1 MHKLTDNFLK
11 AEVESS
17 IIVLNEVV
25 LTLRDTNEDLEEKQ
39 VRKSIGKRIIF
50 MLALM
55 IVMYGITAIFYGF
68 SKEQALGGLNRTYEN
83 WTQLERIETRVV
95 KNVENSKFYANMI
108 VHYQNEQAQQMMSE
122 GMAAIVEATEADMAL
137 MLAICEELEPND
149 LVGYTKEEVVAVM
162 KGYIDAVRVV
172 QGQAQTVA
180 DLYLAGDP
188 EASKNANNGATKN
201 MEALSVAETALNETI
216 INAAENL
223 IAQRQT
229 TVAGY
234 SFVAE
239 KMFFV
244 FIGAVIFMIISVN
257 KSISKPAKVASTKLD
272 AIITNIQNGE
282 GDLTERIDVKSKD
295 EIGQLVGGINSFV
308 DQLQGIMLKI
318 RESSN
323 NLNELAGSITAE
335 ITDSNDNASSIS
347 ATMEELSAS
356 MEEVAATLDEITSG
370 AQEILSASKEMSEEA
385 ETGKE
390 FVTGVKGTAVSMRSD
405 AQASKENTTAMI
417 QEIRAMLEV
426 AIANSR
432 SVEKI
437 NELTDEILS
446 ISSQT
451 NLLALNA
458 SIEAARAGEA
468 GKGFAVVADEI
479 RVLAENS
486 KNTANNIQGISSLVT
501 NAVEELSSDA
511 NKMLEFI
518 DSTVLADYDK
528 FVDMANSYHNDAD
541 HMDEILQGFYGNAR
555 KLAETMAQ
563 MTEGIDGIN
572 IAVDESAQG
581 VTQAAQSTAQLV
593 DALVSIKSEADSNR
607 AISEDLQ
614 GEVKRFKSI

>member
-1 MHKLTDNFLK
+1 M
-11 AEVESS
+11 
-17 IIVLNEVV
+17 
-25 LTLRDTNEDLEEKQ
+25 
-39 VRKSIGKRIIF
+39 RKSIGKRIMV
-50 MLALM
+50 MLVLM
-55 IVMYGITAIFYGF
+55 IIMYGVTSIFYGLA
-68 SKEQALGGLNRTYEN
+68 KEQAMGGLNRTYNN

-95 KNVENSKFYANMI
+95 RNVENSKFYANMI
-108 VHYQNEQAQQMMSE
+108 VWYTNEQARLALAQ
-122 GMAAIVEATEADMAL
+122 GVAPIIEATEADLAQ
-137 MLAICEELEPND
+137 MLAICEGLEPND
-149 LVGYTKEEVVAVM
+149 LAGTPKEDVVAAM
-162 KGYIDAVRVV
+162 NAYIDAVRVV
-172 QGQAQTVA
+172 QGQAANVA
-180 DLYLAGDP
+180 NLYLAGDL
-188 EASKNANNGATKN
+188 EGAANANNGATKN
-201 MEALSVAETALNETI
+201 IEALTAAETALNEI
-216 INAAENL
+216 IVNTAEAL
-223 IAQRQT
+223 IAEKQT
-229 TVAGY
+229 NVANY
-234 SFVAE
+234 SFIAE

-244 FIGAVIFMIISVN
+244 FLGAVILMIISVN
-257 KSISKPAKVASTKLD
+257 KSISKPAKVASTKLNE
-272 AIITNIQNGE
+272 IITNIENGE
-282 GDLTERIDVKSKD
+282 GDLTERINVKSKD
-295 EIGQLVGGINSFV
+295 EIGQLVGGVNSFV
-308 DQLQGIMLKI
+308 EQLQGIMLKI
-318 RESSN
+318 REESN
-323 NLNELAGSITAE
+323 NLTELANSITVEVA
-335 ITDSNDNASSIS
+335 DSNDNASSIS

-356 MEEVAATLDEITSG
+356 TEEVAATLDEITTG
-370 AQEILSASKEMSEEA
+370 AQEILSASKEMSDEA
-385 ETGKE
+385 ETGKK

-405 AQASKENTTAMI
+405 AQSSKENTTAMI

-511 NKMLEFI
+511 NKMIEFI

-528 FVDMANSYHNDAD
+528 FVDMANSYHDDAD
-541 HMDEILQGFYGNAR
+541 HMDEILQRFYGNAS

-581 VTQAAQSTAQLV
+581 VTMAAQSTAQLV
-593 DALVSIKSEADSNR
+593 DALVNIKAESDTNQQ
-607 AISEDLQ
+607 ISEELQ
-614 GEVKRFKSI
+614 GEVKKFKSI

>member
-1 MHKLTDNFLK
+1 M
-11 AEVESS
+11 
-17 IIVLNEVV
+17 
-25 LTLRDTNEDLEEKQ
+25 
-39 VRKSIGKRIIF
+39 RKSIGKRIMV
-50 MLALM
+50 MLVLM
-55 IVMYGITAIFYGF
+55 IIMYGITSVFYGF

-137 MLAICEELEPND
+137 MLAICEDLEPND

-162 KGYIDAVRVV
+162 KGYIEAVRVV

-272 AIITNIQNGE
+272 EIITNIQNGE
-282 GDLTERIDVKSKD
+282 GDLTERINVKSKD
-295 EIGQLVGGINSFV
+295 EIGQLVGGVNSFV
-308 DQLQGIMLKI
+308 EQLQGIMLKI

-323 NLNELAGSITAE
+323 NLNELAGSITSE
-335 ITDSNDNASSIS
+335 IADSNDNASSIS

-356 MEEVAATLDEITSG
+356 MEEVAATLDEITTG

-390 FVTGVKGTAVSMRSD
+390 FVIGVKGTAVSMRSD
-405 AQASKENTTAMI
+405 AQTSKENTTAMI

-501 NAVEELSSDA
+501 SAVEELSSDA

-528 FVDMANSYHNDAD
+528 FVDMANSYHDDAD
-541 HMDEILQGFYGNAR
+541 HMDEILQGFYGNAS

-581 VTQAAQSTAQLV
+581 VTMAAQSTAQLV
-593 DALVSIKSEADSNR
+593 DALVNIKSEADSNR
-607 AISEDLQ
+607 EISEDLQ
-614 GEVKRFKSI
+614 DEVKRFKNI

>member
-1 MHKLTDNFLK
+1 M
-11 AEVESS
+11 
-17 IIVLNEVV
+17 
-25 LTLRDTNEDLEEKQ
+25 
-39 VRKSIGKRIIF
+39 RKSIGKRIMV
-50 MLALM
+50 MLVLM
-55 IVMYGITAIFYGF
+55 IIMYGVTSIFYGLA
-68 SKEQALGGLNRTYEN
+68 KEQAMGGLNRTYNN

-95 KNVENSKFYANMI
+95 RNVENSKFYANMI
-108 VHYQNEQAQQMMSE
+108 VWYTNEQARLGLAQ
-122 GMAAIVEATEADMAL
+122 GVAPIIEATEADLAQ
-137 MLAICEELEPND
+137 MLAICEGLEPND
-149 LVGYTKEEVVAVM
+149 LAGTPKEDVVAAM
-162 KGYIDAVRVV
+162 NAYIDAVRVV
-172 QGQAQTVA
+172 QGQAANVA
-180 DLYLAGDP
+180 NLYLAGDL
-188 EASKNANNGATKN
+188 EGAANANNGATKN
-201 MEALSVAETALNETI
+201 IEALTAAETALNEI
-216 INAAENL
+216 IVNTAEAL
-223 IAQRQT
+223 IAEKQT
-229 TVAGY
+229 NVANY
-234 SFVAE
+234 SFIAE

-244 FIGAVIFMIISVN
+244 FLGAVILMIISVN
-257 KSISKPAKVASTKLD
+257 KSISKPAKVASTKLNE
-272 AIITNIQNGE
+272 IITNIENGE
-282 GDLTERIDVKSKD
+282 GDLTERINVKSKD
-295 EIGQLVGGINSFV
+295 EIGQLVGGVNSFV
-308 DQLQGIMLKI
+308 EQLQGIMLKI
-318 RESSN
+318 REESN
-323 NLNELAGSITAE
+323 NLTELANSITVEVA
-335 ITDSNDNASSIS
+335 DSNDNASSIS

-356 MEEVAATLDEITSG
+356 MEEVAATLDEITTG
-370 AQEILSASKEMSEEA
+370 AQEILSASKEMSDEA
-385 ETGKE
+385 ETGKK

-405 AQASKENTTAMI
+405 AQSSKENTTAMI

-511 NKMLEFI
+511 NKMIEFI

-528 FVDMANSYHNDAD
+528 FVDMANSYHDDAD
-541 HMDEILQGFYGNAR
+541 HMDEILQRFYGNAS

-581 VTQAAQSTAQLV
+581 VTMAAQSTAQLV
-593 DALVSIKSEADSNR
+593 DALVNIKAESDTNQQ
-607 AISEDLQ
+607 ISEELQ
-614 GEVKRFKSI
+614 GEVKKFKSI

>member
-1 MHKLTDNFLK
+1 M
-11 AEVESS
+11 
-17 IIVLNEVV
+17 
-25 LTLRDTNEDLEEKQ
+25 
-39 VRKSIGKRIIF
+39 RKSIGTRIMV
-50 MLALM
+50 MLVLM
-55 IVMYGITAIFYGF
+55 IIMYGVTSVFYGL
-68 SKEQALGGLNRTYEN
+68 SKEQAMGGLNRTYNN
-83 WTQLERIETRVV
+83 WTQLERIERSVIKSV
-95 KNVENSKFYANMI
+95 DNSNFYANMI
-108 VHYQNEQAQQMMSE
+108 VHYQMPAAQQQLAE
-122 GMAAIVEATEADMAL
+122 GFPAMIEATEGYLAQ
-137 MLAICEELEPND
+137 MLAICENLEPND
-149 LVGYTKEEVVAVM
+149 LAGTPKEDVIAAM
-162 KGYIDAVRVV
+162 NAYIDAVRNV
-172 QGQAQTVA
+172 QAQGAEVA
-180 DLYLAGDP
+180 RLYLAGDP
-188 EASKNANNGATKN
+188 EASANANNGATKN
-201 MEALSVAETALNETI
+201 IEALNAAETALNDI
-216 INAAENL
+216 IVGTAEAL
-223 IAQRQT
+223 IAEKQT
-229 TVAGY
+229 NVANY
-234 SFVAE
+234 SFIAE

-244 FIGAVIFMIISVN
+244 FIGAVILMIISVN

-272 AIITNIQNGE
+272 EIITNIENGE
-282 GDLTERIDVKSKD
+282 GDLTERINVKSKD
-295 EIGQLVGGINSFV
+295 EIGQLVGGVNNFV
-308 DQLQGIMLKI
+308 EQLQGIMLKI

-323 NLNELAGSITAE
+323 SLNELAGSMTSE
-335 ITDSNDNASSIS
+335 IADSNDNASSIS

-356 MEEVAATLDEITSG
+356 MEEVAATLDEITTG
-370 AQEILSASKEMSEEA
+370 AQEILSASKEMSDEA

-390 FVTGVKGTAVSMRSD
+390 FVTGVKSTAVSMRSD
-405 AQASKENTTAMI
+405 AQTSKENTTAMI

-437 NELTDEILS
+437 NELTDEILN

-501 NAVEELSSDA
+501 NAVEELSADA
-511 NKMLEFI
+511 NKMIAFI

-541 HMDEILQGFYGNAR
+541 HMDEILQGFYMNAS

-593 DALVSIKSEADSNR
+593 DALVNIKSEADSNR
-607 AISEDLQ
+607 DISEDLQ
-614 GEVKRFKSI
+614 DEVKRFKNI

>member
-1 MHKLTDNFLK
+1 M
-11 AEVESS
+11 
-17 IIVLNEVV
+17 
-25 LTLRDTNEDLEEKQ
+25 
-39 VRKSIGKRIIF
+39 RKSIGTRIMV
-50 MLALM
+50 MLVLM
-55 IVMYGITAIFYGF
+55 IAMYGITSVFYGLA
-68 SKEQALGGLNRTYEN
+68 KEQAMGGLNRTYNN
-83 WTQLERIETRVV
+83 WTQLERIERDVIKSV
-95 KNVENSKFYANMI
+95 DNSNFYANMI
-108 VHYQNEQAQQMMSE
+108 VHYQMPAAQQQLSE
-122 GMAAIVEATEADMAL
+122 GFPAMIEATEGYLAQ
-137 MLAICEELEPND
+137 MLAICENLEPND
-149 LVGYTKEEVVAVM
+149 LAGTPKEDVIAAM
-162 KGYIDAVRVV
+162 NAYIDAVRNV
-172 QGQAQTVA
+172 QAQGAEVA
-180 DLYLAGDP
+180 RLYLAGDP
-188 EASKNANNGATKN
+188 EASANANNGATKN
-201 MEALSVAETALNETI
+201 IEALNAAETALNDI
-216 INAAENL
+216 IVGTAEAL
-223 IAQRQT
+223 IAEKQT
-229 TVAGY
+229 NVANY
-234 SFVAE
+234 SFIAE

-244 FIGAVIFMIISVN
+244 FIGAVILMIISVN

-272 AIITNIQNGE
+272 EIITNIENGE
-282 GDLTERIDVKSKD
+282 GDLTERINVKSKD
-295 EIGQLVGGINSFV
+295 EIGQLVGGVNNFV
-308 DQLQGIMLKI
+308 EQLQGIMLKI

-323 NLNELAGSITAE
+323 SLNELAGSMTSE
-335 ITDSNDNASSIS
+335 IADSNDNASSIS

-356 MEEVAATLDEITSG
+356 MEEVAATLDEITTG
-370 AQEILSASKEMSEEA
+370 AQEILSASKEMSDEA

-390 FVTGVKGTAVSMRSD
+390 FVTGVKSTAVSMRSD
-405 AQASKENTTAMI
+405 AQTSKENTTAMI

-437 NELTDEILS
+437 NELTDEILN

-501 NAVEELSSDA
+501 NAVEELSADA
-511 NKMLEFI
+511 NKMIAFI

-541 HMDEILQGFYGNAR
+541 HMDEILQGFYMNAS

-581 VTQAAQSTAQLV
+581 VTMAAQSTAQLV
-593 DALVSIKSEADSNR
+593 DALVNIKSEADSNR
-607 AISEDLQ
+607 DISEDLQ
-614 GEVKRFKSI
+614 DEVKRFKNI

>member
-1 MHKLTDNFLK
+1 M
-11 AEVESS
+11 
-17 IIVLNEVV
+17 
-25 LTLRDTNEDLEEKQ
+25 
-39 VRKSIGKRIIF
+39 RKSIGKRIMV
-50 MLALM
+50 MLVLM
-55 IVMYGITAIFYGF
+55 IIMYGITSVFYGLA
-68 SKEQALGGLNRTYEN
+68 KEQAMGGLNRTYNN
-83 WTQLERIETRVV
+83 WTQLERIERQVI
-95 KNVENSKFYANMI
+95 KNVDNSNFYANMI
-108 VHYQNEQAQQMMSE
+108 VHYQMPAAQEQLAKGFPALIES
-122 GMAAIVEATEADMAL
+122 TEACLAQ
-137 MLAICEELEPND
+137 MLTICENLEPND
-149 LVGYTKEEVVAVM
+149 LVGVAKEDVVAAM
-162 KGYIDAVRVV
+162 NAYIDAVRTV
-172 QGQAQTVA
+172 QAQGQTVA
-180 DLYLAGDP
+180 DLYLAGDV
-188 EASKNANNGATKN
+188 EGSKNANNGATKN
-201 MEALSVAETALNETI
+201 IEALTAAETALNDI
-216 INAAENL
+216 IVLAAENL
-223 IAQRQT
+223 IAQKQT
-229 TVAGY
+229 NVANY
-234 SFVAE
+234 SFIAE

-244 FIGAVIFMIISVN
+244 FLGAVILMIISVN

-272 AIITNIQNGE
+272 EIITNIQNGE
-282 GDLTERIDVKSKD
+282 GDLTERINVKSKD
-295 EIGQLVGGINSFV
+295 EIGQLVGGVNSFV
-308 DQLQGIMLKI
+308 EQLQGIMLKI
-318 RESSN
+318 REESN
-323 NLNELAGSITAE
+323 NLTELANSITNE
-335 ITDSNDNASSIS
+335 IADSNDNASSIS

-356 MEEVAATLDEITSG
+356 MEEVAATLDEITTG

-405 AQASKENTTAMI
+405 AQTSKENTTAMI

-501 NAVEELSSDA
+501 SAVEELSADA
-511 NKMLEFI
+511 NKMIAFI

-581 VTQAAQSTAQLV
+581 VTMAAQSTAQLV
-593 DALVSIKSEADSNR
+593 DALVNIKSEADSNR
-607 AISEDLQ
+607 EISEDLQ
-614 GEVKRFKSI
+614 GEVKRFKNI

>member
-1 MHKLTDNFLK
+1 
-11 AEVESS
+11 
-17 IIVLNEVV
+17 
-25 LTLRDTNEDLEEKQ
+25 
-39 VRKSIGKRIIF
+39 
-50 MLALM
+50 
-55 IVMYGITAIFYGF
+55 
-68 SKEQALGGLNRTYEN
+68 
-83 WTQLERIETRVV
+83 
-95 KNVENSKFYANMI
+95 
-108 VHYQNEQAQQMMSE
+108 
-122 GMAAIVEATEADMAL
+122 
-137 MLAICEELEPND
+137 MLAICENLEDGD
-149 LVGYTKEEVVAVM
+149 LAGTPKEDVIAAM
-162 KGYIDAVRVV
+162 NNYIAAVRVV
-172 QGQAQTVA
+172 QAQGTEVA
-180 DLYLAGDP
+180 KLYLAGNP
-188 EASKNANNGATKN
+188 EASAKANNGATQN
-201 MEALSVAETALNETI
+201 LEALGVAETALNDIIVNTAET
-216 INAAENL
+216 L
-223 IAQRQT
+223 IAERQT

-244 FIGAVIFMIISVN
+244 FIGAVILMIISVN
-257 KSISKPAKVASTKLD
+257 KSISKPAKVASSKLD
-272 AIITNIQNGE
+272 EIITNIEKGE
-282 GDLTERIDVKSKD
+282 GDLTERINVKSKD
-295 EIGQLVGGINSFV
+295 EIGQLVGGVNSFV
-308 DQLQGIMLKI
+308 EQLQGIMLKI

-323 NLNELAGSITAE
+323 SLNELAGSMTVE

-347 ATMEELSAS
+347 ATMEQLSAS
-356 MEEVAATLDEITSG
+356 MEEVAATLDEITTG
-370 AQEILSASKEMSEEA
+370 AQEILSASKEMSDEA

-390 FVTGVKGTAVSMRSD
+390 FVTGVKSTAVSMRSD
-405 AQASKENTTAMI
+405 AQTSKENTTAMI

-426 AIANSR
+426 AIENSR

-437 NELTDEILS
+437 NELTNEILN

-511 NKMLEFI
+511 NKMIEFI
-518 DSTVLADYDK
+518 DTTVLTDYDK

-541 HMDEILQGFYGNAR
+541 HMDEILQAFYMNAR
-555 KLAETMAQ
+555 KLADTMAQ

-581 VTQAAQSTAQLV
+581 VTMAAQSTAQLV

-607 AISEDLQ
+607 DISEDLQ
-614 GEVKRFKSI
+614 SEVKRFKNI